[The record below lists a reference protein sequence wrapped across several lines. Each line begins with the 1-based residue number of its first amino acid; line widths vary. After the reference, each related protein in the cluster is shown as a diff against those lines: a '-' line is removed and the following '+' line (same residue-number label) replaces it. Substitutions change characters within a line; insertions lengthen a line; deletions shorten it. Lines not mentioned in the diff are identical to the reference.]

1 MRTSASA
8 VTRDRVNTKECWE
21 VTVPYST
28 CGRDVGGVHTKVS
41 RTLWCTSIRN
51 SVGVWGECVF
61 LLHVGVSVLRLTLR
75 PYTFISSVYAFR
87 LY

>member
-8 VTRDRVNTKECWE
+8 VTRDREHKRVLGGYCTVRPYVWE
-21 VTVPYST
+21 G
-28 CGRDVGGVHTKVS
+28 CGRCSHKGKPYTVVYQY
-41 RTLWCTSIRN
+41 

-75 PYTFISSVYAFR
+75 PYTFISSVYALR